1 MKLVVWVLSLT
12 NVVVSLCY
20 SLSTHSQH
28 ICIAKHYRAYNN
40 FISSNS
46 KVSSNSFSNQQ
57 HSRLYAKKTTKATD
71 NTEDDTASKVVVI
84 PESELSSP
92 KITKYLKQIE
102 EHNASLNSITRER
115 DELEQEYNRLDKEYG
130 SEIARVKKEFTR
142 MKERAIEESTEIVS
156 KAKVDALKEVLPIN
170 DNYYRAKGLYQKTE
184 EPRELEIN
192 RVYEDIFI
200 SFGKV
205 IEDFGVTR
213 VESLGQPFD
222 FNFMEA
228 IMVAPST
235 DYSKD
240 MVSVEYQAGYRMGQ
254 KCVRPAM
261 VVVSTG
267 PGPSL

>member
-1 MKLVVWVLSLT
+1 L
-12 NVVVSLCY
+12 
-20 SLSTHSQH
+20 H
-28 ICIAKHYRAYNN
+28 
-40 FISSNS
+40 
-46 KVSSNSFSNQQ
+46 
-57 HSRLYAKKTTKATD
+57 AKKTKKDTIS
-71 NTEDDTASKVVVI
+71 TEEDVDSKEGVVI
-84 PESELSSP
+84 PESELTSP
-92 KITKYLKQIE
+92 KITKYLKQIDE
-102 EHNASLNSITRER
+102 LNSSLNGVRSEIT
-115 DELEQEYNRLDKEYG
+115 ELEQEYNRLDREYG
-130 SEIARVKKEFTR
+130 SEIARVKKEFIR

-184 EPRELEIN
+184 VPKEQEIN

-205 IEDFGVTR
+205 IEEFGVMR

-228 IMVAPST
+228 IMTAPSM
-235 DYSKD
+235 DYEKD
-240 MVSVEYQAGYRMGQ
+240 VVSVEYQAGYRMGQ

-267 PGPSL
+267 PGPSSNLQ

>member
-1 MKLVVWVLSLT
+1 MKLLWVLSLT

-20 SLSTHSQH
+20 SLSTYSHQ
-28 ICIAKHYRAYNN
+28 IYIAKHYRSYNN
-40 FISSNS
+40 FISSTGSSSS
-46 KVSSNSFSNQQ
+46 KVSSNNF
-57 HSRLYAKKTTKATD
+57 RLYAKKTNKAAENKEEND
-71 NTEDDTASKVVVI
+71 NASSEVVVI

-102 EHNASLNSITRER
+102 EHNASLNSITREIG
-115 DELEQEYNRLDKEYG
+115 ELEQEYNRLDKEYG
-130 SEIARVKKEFTR
+130 SEIARVKKEFIR
-142 MKERAIEESTEIVS
+142 MKERAIEESTEIIS
-156 KAKVDALKEVLPIN
+156 KAKMDALKEVLPIN

-205 IEDFGVTR
+205 IEEFGVTR

-228 IMVAPST
+228 IMVAPSM

-267 PGPSL
+267 PGPSQ

>member
-1 MKLVVWVLSLT
+1 MA
-12 NVVVSLCY
+12 NVVVTLCY
-20 SLSTHSQH
+20 SLSTHSRH
-28 ICIAKHYRAYNN
+28 ICVDKHYRAYNY
-40 FISSNS
+40 IRGSSSS
-46 KVSSNSFSNQQ
+46 KIFSNQL
-57 HSRLYAKKTTKATD
+57 SRLYAKKTNQAAV
-71 NTEDDTASKVVVI
+71 NSEDDDVASKEVVI

-102 EHNASLNSITRER
+102 EHNASLNSITREIG
-115 DELEQEYNRLDKEYG
+115 ELEQEYNRLDKEYG
-130 SEIARVKKEFTR
+130 SEIARVKKEFIR

-184 EPRELEIN
+184 EPNEIEIN

-235 DYSKD
+235 DYDKD
-240 MVSVEYQAGYRMGQ
+240 IVSVEYQAGYRMGQ

-267 PGPSL
+267 PGPSK